1 MRSFLSKFD
10 LTNKKVALWMCHAG
24 DGIKAM
30 GRFKE
35 TLKSANIVENITFQ
49 EPLKKGSD
57 ENKEKAIAWI
67 KSVVK
72 E

>member
-1 MRSFLSKFD
+1 
-10 LTNKKVALWMCHAG
+10 MCHAG

-35 TLKSANIVENITFQ
+35 TLKSADIVETITFQ

-57 ENKEKAIAWI
+57 ENKEKAVAWI
-67 KSVVK
+67 KQVALK
-72 E
+72 I